1 MAKSKKTGSSPA
13 KGKGS
18 ASKGRGGM
26 SAKGK
31 TASRRPDNRSAQEFS
46 PDFYFVTPHGDNQFI
61 PVSLPPDWK
70 NPPNTPFPIKM
81 PAIPGSPI
89 PSIPTLVPIP
99 NPNYDPKKPTSIPA
113 GPRPPYRPKP
123 NAIPPGYYG
132 PGGTWNPL
140 RRRGK

>member
-46 PDFYFVTPHGDNQFI
+46 PDFYVVPQNGGERI
-61 PVSLPPDWK
+61 PVAIPPGWR
-70 NPPNTPFPIKM
+70 NPPKTPFPIKM

-89 PSIPTLVPIP
+89 PLPPMIVPAP
-99 NPNYDPKKPTSIPA
+99 NPLYDRNKPSHIPVP
-113 GPRPPYRPKP
+113 GFYPFRPPTTPP
-123 NAIPPGYYG
+123 PPGYYK
-132 PGGTWNPL
+132 PDGGFQPL